1 MVERRPRLVRELL
14 PHVRVVV
21 ADEVE
26 RLRDNI
32 IKVLADELGV
42 SRADEVEWRINQ
54 HVGFYSCGARCLGR
68 EHQGSACSKE
78 SKSSYLSHRCLR
90 FV

>member
-26 RLRDNI
+26 RLGDDVVE
-32 IKVLADELGV
+32 VLAD
-42 SRADEVEWRINQ
+42 
-54 HVGFYSCGARCLGR
+54 H
-68 EHQGSACSKE
+68 
-78 SKSSYLSHRCLR
+78 LR
-90 FV
+90 LK